1 MHALDPRTVEQIAKI
16 IVDQGGDQE
25 RPGWQLERL
34 LRHAGWA
41 DPPEYDGSPRV
52 GWLCDA
58 LLERADPATDAAR
71 LLRRACDPLEYD
83 GSRAV
88 AECFRD
94 HLNKT
99 IEPEGLAITLVGGRP
114 VVGEIG
120 MGVGATPVFG
130 VPENLEA
137 RLAGLIGDPAMVRLL
152 VDRAEQSR
160 MADAAGAHLLALVG
174 IGSLVEGMLL
184 AVLLQRD
191 PALVLRNKAGKP
203 MSFDYVGLAQL
214 LDEAH
219 ARGHIE
225 LDAKEFMTPVR
236 NFRNYIHPRK
246 QATEPFTA
254 DRETVSL
261 SWGPVHAVLND
272 LEQSALAT
280 GTSGNR

>member
-88 AECFRD
+88 AEWFRD

-160 MADAAGAHLLALVG
+160 MADAAVR
-174 IGSLVEGMLL
+174 ICS
-184 AVLLQRD
+184 R
-191 PALVLRNKAGKP
+191 
-203 MSFDYVGLAQL
+203 SSGLA
-214 LDEAH
+214 AWWR
-219 ARGHIE
+219 ACCWR
-225 LDAKEFMTPVR
+225 
-236 NFRNYIHPRK
+236 
-246 QATEPFTA
+246 
-254 DRETVSL
+254 SC
-261 SWGPVHAVLND
+261 S
-272 LEQSALAT
+272 
-280 GTSGNR
+280 SGIRL